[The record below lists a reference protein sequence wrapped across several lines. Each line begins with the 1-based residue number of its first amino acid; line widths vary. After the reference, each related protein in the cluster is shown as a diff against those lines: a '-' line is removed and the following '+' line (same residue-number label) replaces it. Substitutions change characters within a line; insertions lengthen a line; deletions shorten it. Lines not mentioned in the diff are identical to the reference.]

1 MEPLEASG
9 GAIAVRTAV
18 TGGPPRRSAG
28 EELPYKAL
36 ARLRQVGAQMGS
48 WPKLLAK
55 FSM

>member
-48 WPKLLAK
+48 WPELLAK